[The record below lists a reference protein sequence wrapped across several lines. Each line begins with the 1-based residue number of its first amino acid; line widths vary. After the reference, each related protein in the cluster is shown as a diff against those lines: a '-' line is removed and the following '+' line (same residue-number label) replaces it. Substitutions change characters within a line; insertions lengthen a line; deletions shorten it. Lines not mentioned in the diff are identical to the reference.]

1 MRLPTRIR
9 CARSSPNLEIGFDWV
24 CFPGPPKPAFPHN
37 YLSKSNLRHF
47 THFHIGFVWRDRPG
61 APGRPPRR
69 NWLCLTFPAATFH
82 APRDRESAIANPQS
96 RAPGPGELA
105 LFGVTGPILLGILGQ
120 LRPNSLIAQI
130 NIPLPINSQQIGTFA
145 SNHMPLS
152 YYEPTHSL
160 ITQHITIPPGCKAKS
175 QPSRLGMLALL
186 HLTSPRALVRFAGS
200 IRCWR
205 NQWPWE

>member
-37 YLSKSNLRHF
+37 YLSKSNLHHF
-47 THFHIGFVWRDRPG
+47 THFHIGFVWRDRPPT
-61 APGRPPRR
+61 PGRPPRR

-82 APRDRESAIANPQS
+82 APRDRESAIGNPQS
-96 RAPGPGELA
+96 RAPGRGKLA
-105 LFGVTGPILLGILGQ
+105 LFGATRPILLGILGQ

-145 SNHMPLS
+145 SNHMPLATKTS
-152 YYEPTHSL
+152 AYSL
-160 ITQHITIPPGCKAKS
+160 IIQNTNQGPQCKAKS
-175 QPSRLGMLALL
+175 QPSR
-186 HLTSPRALVRFAGS
+186 H
-200 IRCWR
+200 
-205 NQWPWE
+205 

>member
-37 YLSKSNLRHF
+37 YLSKSNLHHF
-47 THFHIGFVWRDRPG
+47 THFHIGFVWRDRPPTPG
-61 APGRPPRR
+61 RPPRRNWLCLTFPAATFHAPRPPRR

-160 ITQHITIPPGCKAKS
+160 ITQN
-175 QPSRLGMLALL
+175 PSRPAWACL
-186 HLTSPRALVRFAGS
+186 RFC
-200 IRCWR
+200 I
-205 NQWPWE
+205 